1 MIPLTE
7 ERKQQIIDEQPGG
20 IWLVLREEYPQDEPI
35 VDGLLRE
42 NSEPVPS
49 A

>member
-7 ERKQQIIDEQPGG
+7 ERKQQMIDEVPDG
-20 IWLVLREEYPQDEPI
+20 IWLVLREEYPQDETI
-35 VDGLLRE
+35 GSDLLSE
-42 NSEPVPS
+42 NPEPVPS

>member
-35 VDGLLRE
+35 VDDLLSE
-42 NSEPVPS
+42 NSEPVPY

>member
-7 ERKQQIIDEQPGG
+7 ERKQQIIEEQPGG
-20 IWLVLREEYPQDEPI
+20 IWLVLREEYPQDEATGG
-35 VDGLLRE
+35 DLLSE
-42 NSEPVPS
+42 NSEPVLS

>member
-7 ERKQQIIDEQPGG
+7 EQTQQIIDEELGG

-35 VDGLLRE
+35 VGDLLSE